1 MISDMYVD
9 MASDNDVDIN
19 MADDVAGD
27 MANGDDIDIDMA
39 PNLSADMDDDVAL
52 SARLLTDPF

>member
-1 MISDMYVD
+1 VMCDMDADV
-9 MASDNDVDIN
+9 ASDNDVDIN

-27 MANGDDIDIDMA
+27 MANVDDIDIDMA
-39 PNLSADMDDDVAL
+39 LDLSADMDDDVAF